1 LLAWLRRFA
10 ASGRTA
16 ILITH
21 KLREALAVADD
32 VTVLRRGRTVL
43 TSPARSTT
51 PSVLAEALVG
61 EAPPSSETPRPA
73 PATQDVEQGGV
84 VIRAERL
91 GVNGSDGRPRIR
103 DATLTVRAGEIVG
116 IAAVEGAGHSYL
128 LRALARRVAIA
139 SGTLDVPASV
149 AFVPEDRQ
157 RDGLIL
163 DFSLTENVAL
173 HGAGT
178 RRGSARWPAFRA
190 TTANLMAD
198 FDIRATRPEAPVRT
212 LSGGN
217 QQRLVLA
224 RELSTAPAALVAENP
239 TRGLDIRATEFVR
252 ARLVAARDAGAAVV
266 LYSSDLDEVLAVSSR
281 VIVVHAGRVRDV
293 PMDRE
298 MIGRAMLGLE

>member
-1 LLAWLRRFA
+1 
-10 ASGRTA
+10 
-16 ILITH
+16 
-21 KLREALAVADD
+21 
-32 VTVLRRGRTVL
+32 
-43 TSPARSTT
+43 
-51 PSVLAEALVG
+51 
-61 EAPPSSETPRPA
+61 
-73 PATQDVEQGGV
+73 
-84 VIRAERL
+84 
-91 GVNGSDGRPRIR
+91 
-103 DATLTVRAGEIVG
+103 
-116 IAAVEGAGHSYL
+116 
-128 LRALARRVAIA
+128 
-139 SGTLDVPASV
+139 
-149 AFVPEDRQ
+149 
-157 RDGLIL
+157 
-163 DFSLTENVAL
+163 
-173 HGAGT
+173 
-178 RRGSARWPAFRA
+178 
-190 TTANLMAD
+190 MAD